1 MITELVQPIIKLIP
15 HQLLLT
21 STISNQ
27 TNLPPIHP
35 LTADVNYDYWNQTV
49 VIAMIQNYTKLLNEL
64 KELKRKTH
72 KFLKKMTISGIRK
85 FGNLLLENGY
95 IYPNETGFND
105 YFISII
111 NEQYDSKKKEI
122 NNTQQFKNAMFTV
135 FGNDKL
141 DYINSQSSIKELK
154 EWKTFSKT
162 EWCRKN
168 LFKTIENNNNNT
180 YIAEITLKIWPAVT
194 ELVQPIIKLIPHQLL
209 LTSTISN
216 QTNLPPIH
224 PLTADVNYDYWN
236 QTVVIAMIQNYTKL
250 LNELKELKRKTHK
263 FLKKMTISGIR
274 KFGNLLLENGYIY
287 PNETGFNDY
296 FISIINEQYDSKKKE
311 INNTQQFKNAMFTV
325 FGNDKLDYINSQ
337 SSIKELKEWKTFSKT
352 EWCRKN
358 LFKTIENNNN
368 NTYIAEITLKI
379 WPAGIPSQS
388 LFYFAMIVVS
398 LLLDPKH
405 GTDMKDKHVVMR

>member
-1 MITELVQPIIKLIP
+1 
-15 HQLLLT
+15 
-21 STISNQ
+21 
-27 TNLPPIHP
+27 
-35 LTADVNYDYWNQTV
+35 
-49 VIAMIQNYTKLLNEL
+49 
-64 KELKRKTH
+64 
-72 KFLKKMTISGIRK
+72 
-85 FGNLLLENGY
+85 
-95 IYPNETGFND
+95 
-105 YFISII
+105 
-111 NEQYDSKKKEI
+111 
-122 NNTQQFKNAMFTV
+122 MFTV

-180 YIAEITLKIWPAVT
+180 YIAEITLKIWPAGIPSQSLFYFAMIVVSLLLDPKHGT
-194 ELVQPIIKLIPHQLL
+194 DMKDKHVVMRLIPHQLL